1 MDKECRLCLMKSF
14 ERLLE
19 EKVNNYNIKCG
30 LYDRINKYINS
41 VNSEIT
47 TPEVAR
53 GVYGIISKTLQ
64 ISDLSKED
72 KLKSNNIVLKQYAEF
87 KNLIFNSDNPYNIAL
102 RLSIAGNIMDF
113 AACPE
118 FFTNSEQYL
127 NNIINEVLK
136 ADFAIDDSQE
146 LKNRIKSSKTLLF
159 LGDNAGEIV
168 FDKLFL
174 ETINHSNVYYA
185 VRGKPVINDITVD
198 DARYVG
204 IDKIAKVISNGY
216 DAPSTIIEKTSKEFK
231 RIYNDADLI
240 ISKGQ
245 GNLEGLINN
254 TRNDLYFLLMVKCD
268 VIANLLAVK
277 KGDYIVKK
285 NNR

>member
-1 MDKECRLCLMKSF
+1 MNKECRLCLMESF
-14 ERLLE
+14 KKLVD
-19 EKVNNYNIKCG
+19 EKVSEDNIKYG
-30 LYDRINKYINS
+30 LYDDISNFINN

-53 GVYGIISKTLQ
+53 GVYNIISKGLQ
-64 ISDLSKED
+64 ISDLNKNSKQI
-72 KLKSNNIVLKQYAEF
+72 SNDIVLRQYN
-87 KNLIFNSDNPYNIAL
+87 KYQDLIFRSDNPFNIAL

-127 NNIINEVLK
+127 NDIINEVLT
-136 ADFAIDDSQE
+136 ANFAIDDSNE
-146 LKNRIKSSKTLLF
+146 LKNSIKYSKTILF

-174 ETINHSNVYYA
+174 ETVNHTNVYYA
-185 VRGKPVINDITVD
+185 VRGNPVINDVTID

-216 DAPSTIIEKTSKEFK
+216 DAPSTIIEKASQEFLE
-231 RIYNDADLI
+231 IYYDADLI

-254 TRNDLYFLLMVKCD
+254 TRDDLYFLLMVKCN
-268 VIANLLAVK
+268 VIARLLGTK

-285 NNR
+285 NSK

>member
-1 MDKECRLCLMKSF
+1 MDNECRLCLKKSF
-14 ERLLE
+14 EKLLE
-19 EKVNNYNIKCG
+19 EKCNDYYIKCG
-30 LYDRINKYINS
+30 LYNKINEYINS
-41 VNSEIT
+41 INSEIA

-53 GVYGIISKTLQ
+53 GVYNIISKTLQ
-64 ISDLSKED
+64 ISDLNEEN
-72 KLKSNNIVLKQYAEF
+72 KLKSNDIVLKQYAEF
-87 KNLIFNSDNPYNIAL
+87 KNLVLNSNNQFNVAL

-118 FFTNSEQYL
+118 FFINSEQYL
-127 NNIINEVLK
+127 KDIINEVLK

-146 LKNRIKSSKTLLF
+146 LENRIKFSNTLLF

-174 ETINHSNVYYA
+174 ETIKHPNVFYA
-185 VRGKPVINDITVD
+185 VRGNPVINDVTVD
-198 DARYVG
+198 DADYVG
-204 IDKIAKVISNGY
+204 INKIAKVISNGY
-216 DAPSTIIEKTSKEFK
+216 DAPSTIIEKASKEFK
-231 RIYNDADLI
+231 KIYDNADLI

-254 TRNDLYFLLMVKCD
+254 TRDDLYFLLMAKCD

-285 NNR
+285 NT